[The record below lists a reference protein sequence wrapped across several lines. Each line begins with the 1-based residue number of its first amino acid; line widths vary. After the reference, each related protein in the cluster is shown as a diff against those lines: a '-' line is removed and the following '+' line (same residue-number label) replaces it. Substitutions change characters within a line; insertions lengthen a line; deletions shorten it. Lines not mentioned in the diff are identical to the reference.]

1 MEEGKQGLKVAI
13 VHDWL
18 TQMGGAEKVLR
29 SILDLYPDADIFSIV
44 ATEDIKKKLGIE
56 HVAESFICHL
66 PFGRSKYRN
75 YLQLFPLAIEGFDL
89 SKYDIV
95 ISCSSSVAKGVLTHS
110 NQLHICY
117 CHTPARYVWD
127 LTWQYLKEKKL
138 TSRWNPLTLYV
149 RRVLH
154 KFRIWDVISSNRV
167 GHFVANSKNVA
178 RRINRVYRRDATVI
192 YPPVYTH
199 LFVKSTEEKEDFY
212 LTASRMVP
220 YKKIDLIASAF
231 SKMPDKKLV
240 VIGTGPEDGNIRKVA
255 GKNVEFL
262 GYVPNDKLN
271 EYMQKAKAF
280 VFAADEDFG
289 IVPLE
294 AQACGTPVIAYGHG
308 GCLETIKD
316 GETGVLFW
324 KQDEQSIIDAVK
336 TFEAEG
342 ANKKYTADACREWA
356 ETFSNER
363 FKTEF
368 SNFVKEKWTEFQEGQ
383 KL

>member
-1 MEEGKQGLKVAI
+1 
-13 VHDWL
+13 
-18 TQMGGAEKVLR
+18 
-29 SILDLYPDADIFSIV
+29 
-44 ATEDIKKKLGIE
+44 
-56 HVAESFICHL
+56 
-66 PFGRSKYRN
+66 
-75 YLQLFPLAIEGFDL
+75 
-89 SKYDIV
+89 
-95 ISCSSSVAKGVLTHS
+95 
-110 NQLHICY
+110 
-117 CHTPARYVWD
+117 
-127 LTWQYLKEKKL
+127 
-138 TSRWNPLTLYV
+138 
-149 RRVLH
+149 
-154 KFRIWDVISSNRV
+154 
-167 GHFVANSKNVA
+167 
-178 RRINRVYRRDATVI
+178 
-192 YPPVYTH
+192 
-199 LFVKSTEEKEDFY
+199 
-212 LTASRMVP
+212 
-220 YKKIDLIASAF
+220 
-231 SKMPDKKLV
+231 
-240 VIGTGPEDGNIRKVA
+240 
-255 GKNVEFL
+255 
-262 GYVPNDKLN
+262 
-271 EYMQKAKAF
+271 MQKAKAF